1 MRFIFKEA
9 FHCPNVLS
17 FSPNVPGFSVTRI
30 FFSTFLR
37 LLGSHVTK
45 KPSFSSH
52 GSHDGSMG
60 GGCFCVPNL
69 PNKNKAIH
77 VGKHIYIYYIYI
89 YYIYYIY
96 IYIYFFYIYIYIPY
110 QSHGSSLVICVIIW
124 GRLGQ
129 PKEDVSHD
137 SWGPHPTPHGS
148 TKVQCRCTRDAPPFQ
163 TTGGVPGG
171 VE

>member
-1 MRFIFKEA
+1 MSLVFR
-9 FHCPNVLS
+9 
-17 FSPNVPGFSVTRI
+17 SPGY
-30 FFSTFLR
+30 FFCTFLG

-45 KPSFSSH
+45 ILHFQAMDPMMDPWEEDVF
-52 GSHDGSMG
+52 
-60 GGCFCVPNL
+60 VYQIY
-69 PNKNKAIH
+69 PNKIKPFMWVNNN
-77 VGKHIYIYYIYI
+77 IYIYTVPVPWI
-89 YYIYYIY
+89 
-96 IYIYFFYIYIYIPY
+96 
-110 QSHGSSLVICVIIW
+110 LVIWVIIW

-137 SWGPHPTPHGS
+137 SWGPLHLPHPTPHGS